1 MAGLMIDNRR
11 HSLLTAVALPAAAA
25 MLVLALLVGA
35 VLSMSAA
42 GSDEAAVQRQTRLAK
57 IGLRQGWA
65 DIRKTQEASTNWDDA
80 ARQSL
85 ATSLDHE
92 WMDQNLGVWFYTYY
106 KYDEAYLLDPTG
118 HPLYAMVG
126 GKRRAPDVF
135 ASVSQAVLPFAADL
149 HRRLLRGDTVPP
161 GPELTLSA
169 SGLTKIHGRPAIVS
183 VKPVVSETGEVDLAP
198 GTERLHVVV
207 RYMDGNFLE
216 TLSTIYG
223 VDAARF
229 TTRKTS
235 DAALLLRD
243 VRGGIL
249 GYIEWAPFRPGRQV
263 ADRMLPAL
271 VVALLLVGGVLIWL
285 LARGLRSRVE
295 LEASRAQ
302 AQHLAFH
309 DPLTAL
315 PNRALFE
322 DRLNHALVE
331 ARQGGSVAIMLLDLD
346 RFKNVNDTLGHLAGD
361 ALIKEFGGRLSALLS
376 EGDTIAR
383 LGGDEFGVLLTGA
396 GARAEIEI
404 LCARVLMAVHAPF
417 AVLGSEAHVGVSI
430 GVVFAPEAGADRTE
444 LLRKADIALY
454 RAKDEGRD
462 CYRIFEPDMD
472 ATVRLRSGIED
483 DLRRAL
489 DGQGELSV
497 HYQPQI
503 SGAGRQIVGVEAL
516 ARWNHPTRG
525 PIAPEQFIPIAEASG
540 QIRRLGAWVM
550 REACMASTRWPDIVM
565 SVNLS
570 PIQFRSGD
578 LFETLTAIVRETGA
592 DARRIQLEVTEG
604 VLLDDDTMVRTTLA
618 QLRGAGFSVALDDFG
633 TGYSSLSY
641 LRRFEVDRIKI
652 DRSFIHA
659 LGQTVDSA
667 AIVSAVL
674 SLGQAMG
681 LAVTAEGV
689 ETADQRRFLEA
700 AGCTEMQ
707 GFLFAPAMP
716 ADEIDMLLERR
727 RFTDAA

>member
-1 MAGLMIDNRR
+1 MAGSLIEDRR
-11 HSLLTAVALPAAAA
+11 HLLLTKVVLPAAAA
-25 MLVLALLVGA
+25 MIALALLVGA

-42 GSDEAAVQRQTRLAK
+42 GSDEAAVARQTRLAK

-80 ARQSL
+80 AEKSI
-85 ATSLDHE
+85 ATPLDAE

-106 KYDEAYLLDPTG
+106 KYDHAYLLDHAG
-118 HPLYAMVG
+118 RPLYAMVD
-126 GKRRAPDVF
+126 GKRHAPEAF
-135 ASVSQAVLPFAADL
+135 SAVSQAVLPFAADL
-149 HRRLLRGDTVPP
+149 HRRLKRGDTAAPP
-161 GPELTLSA
+161 GELTPSA
-169 SGLTKIHGRPAIVS
+169 SGLTRIHGRPAIVS
-183 VKPVVSETGEVDLAP
+183 VKPILSETGEVALAP
-198 GTERLHVVV
+198 GAERLHVIV
-207 RYMDGNFLE
+207 RYMDGSFLQ
-216 TLSTIYG
+216 TLSSIYG
-223 VDAARF
+223 IDAASFSTVRS
-229 TTRKTS
+229 S
-235 DAALLLRD
+235 DASLQLRD
-243 VRGGIL
+243 TRGNIV
-249 GYIEWAPFRPGRQV
+249 GYIQWTAFRPGRQV
-263 ADRMLPAL
+263 ADRMVPVLA
-271 VVALLLVGGVLIWL
+271 VALLLVGAVLLWL
-285 LARGLRSRVE
+285 LSRVLRSRLE

-322 DRLNHALVE
+322 DRLSHALVE

-361 ALIKEFGGRLSALLS
+361 ALIKEFGRRLSALLA

-383 LGGDEFGVLLTGA
+383 LGGDEFGILLTGA

-417 AVLGSEAHVGVSI
+417 PVLGSEAHVGVSI
-430 GVVFAPEAGADRTE
+430 GVVFAPESGTDRTE

-454 RAKDEGRD
+454 RAKEDGRD
-462 CYRIFEPDMD
+462 CFRVFEPDMD
-472 ATVRLRSGIED
+472 ATVRLRSSIED

-489 DGQGELSV
+489 DRGDELSV

-503 SGAGRQIVGVEAL
+503 SGAGHQIVGVEAL
-516 ARWNHPTRG
+516 ARWTHPTRG
-525 PIAPEQFIPIAEASG
+525 AIAPEQFIPIAEATG

-550 REACMASTRWPDIVM
+550 REACIASRRWPDLVV

-570 PIQFRSGD
+570 PVQFRSAD
-578 LFETLTAIVRETGA
+578 LFETLTGIVRETGA
-592 DARRIQLEVTEG
+592 DARMIQLEVTEG
-604 VLLDDDTMVRTTLA
+604 ILLDDDALVRTTLT
-618 QLRGAGFSVALDDFG
+618 QLRSVGFTIALDDFG

-652 DRSFIHA
+652 DRSFIQA

-689 ETADQRRFLEA
+689 ETAEQRRFLEA
-700 AGCTEMQ
+700 AGCSEMQ

-716 ADEIDMLLERR
+716 AEEIDTLLIRSR
-727 RFTDAA
+727 LTDAA